1 MGLKVYLDNHTA
13 TRPFKEALDQML
25 ASYRHSWGSLAA
37 PHQMGQDLYEETTLS
52 VKKIYA
58 SLGALETD
66 SFFLTSGSAEN
77 STQIFF
83 SHYLETVKE
92 TGKNH
97 FLISPL
103 EEAPSILSLNRLE
116 TLGCFGKMLSLNSS
130 GHIETETLK
139 AAISP
144 KTSLVSLSWAN
155 GLTGVIQPLHELMTI
170 CQEKEVLLH
179 VDVSTVI
186 GKLFFRFQ
194 DLTCDFMTFDGE
206 KIHAP
211 KGVGGI
217 FVKEKTP
224 FSSVTSHAPHHNTPA
239 LFSLRATLETL
250 EEQFD
255 VTCIETA
262 RLRDKLE
269 KTLQEH
275 LPDTVIFFQDV
286 DRLPHVTAL
295 GFPGVYHE
303 ALLFLLHRRGVYASM
318 GGGFSQKLSHLLKAC
333 GIPEPLASCA
343 LSFSLSHETTEA
355 DIDYA
360 LDVIISSVKKL
371 KACGERL

>member
-1 MGLKVYLDNHTA
+1 MGLKVYLDNHTT
-13 TRPFKEALDQML
+13 TRPFKEAVDKMV
-25 ASYRHSWGSLAA
+25 ACYRTQWGSLAS

-52 VKKIYA
+52 LKKIYA

-66 SFFLTSGSAEN
+66 SFFLTSGLAEN

-83 SHYLETVKE
+83 SHYLESVRE
-92 TGKNH
+92 TGQNH
-97 FLISPL
+97 FLISAL

-116 TLGCFGKMLSLNSS
+116 GLGCFGKMLAVNSS
-130 GHIETETLK
+130 GHIEADTLK
-139 AAISP
+139 QAIGP
-144 KTSLVSLSWAN
+144 KTSLVSLSWAS
-155 GLTGVIQPLHELMTI
+155 GLTGVIQPLHDLMAV
-170 CQEKEVLLH
+170 CQEKGVSLH
-179 VDVSTVI
+179 VDVSAAL

-194 DLTCDFMTFDGE
+194 DLTCDFISFDGE

-211 KGVGGI
+211 KGIGGI
-217 FVKEKTP
+217 FVKEKIP
-224 FSSVTSHAPHHNTPA
+224 FYPLISGAPHHNTPA
-239 LFSLRATLETL
+239 LFSLKVTIEKL

-255 VTCIETA
+255 LIGIETA

-269 KTLQEH
+269 KTVQEA
-275 LPDTVIFFQDV
+275 LPETVIFFKDV
-286 DRLPHVTAL
+286 ERLPHVTAL
-295 GFPGVYHE
+295 GFPGAHHE
-303 ALLFLLHRRGVYASM
+303 ALLFLLHRKGVYASM

-360 LDVIISSVKKL
+360 AGVIISSVRQL
-371 KACGERL
+371 RACGEKL